1 MQKIVAD
8 DLKLTA
14 EIAGISAPIPKM
26 LGRAWTK
33 LLRLTSHSCTER
45 TFKPAFVPDERHMSK
60 KVFETWKNL
69 GAFKYEPAPP
79 VPEGIIRQ

>member
-14 EIAGISAPIPKM
+14 EIASISAPIPKM

-33 LLRLTSHSCTER
+33 LLRLTSHSCT
-45 TFKPAFVPDERHMSK
+45 ERHMSK